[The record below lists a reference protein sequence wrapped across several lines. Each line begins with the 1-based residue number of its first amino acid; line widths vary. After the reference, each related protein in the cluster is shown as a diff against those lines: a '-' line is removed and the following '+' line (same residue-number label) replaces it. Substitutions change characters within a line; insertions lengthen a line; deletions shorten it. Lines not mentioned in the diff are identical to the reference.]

1 MSVENDLPDWTPPTC
16 TLPIAQ
22 QPLRVAEFDNLF
34 RECVTAVDRTDDTS
48 LQLTLHGGDEV
59 DARVRDLTARETQ
72 CCSFFTFQLTPTSN
86 DLRLQ
91 VRVPHERIAVL
102 DAFATR
108 AEELAV

>member
-1 MSVENDLPDWTPPTC
+1 VYLRRPDTRKWC
-16 TLPIAQ
+16 TL
-22 QPLRVAEFDNLF
+22 LWR
-34 RECVTAVDRTDDTS
+34 
-48 LQLTLHGGDEV
+48 
-59 DARVRDLTARETQ
+59 
-72 CCSFFTFQLTPTSN
+72 FFTFQLTPTSN